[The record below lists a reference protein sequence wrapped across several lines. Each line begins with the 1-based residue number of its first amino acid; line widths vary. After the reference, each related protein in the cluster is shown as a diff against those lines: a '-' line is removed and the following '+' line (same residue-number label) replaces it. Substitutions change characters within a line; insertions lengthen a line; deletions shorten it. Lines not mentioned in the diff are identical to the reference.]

1 MTTLEIE
8 YCHPCGYLE
17 RGVAVQEAVLRS
29 FGTELESATLTVGD
43 HGVFV
48 VRVDGQ
54 AVFDIADEAFD
65 VDDIVRRIRKRL

>member
-1 MTTLEIE
+1 MTTLQIE

-17 RGVAVQEAVLRS
+17 RAIAVQEAALRQ

-54 AVFDIADEAFD
+54 AVFDIAEDEFD